1 MKGKKFISLA
11 LSALMAFGM
20 AACGGEEIAPTQ
32 RVLTSEE
39 IAQIADKIPDYSQS
53 GKSFDFFG
61 YSSISNGKWTEYGVE
76 YYCGEDL
83 RTEAQFKM
91 YKDAGFTIMHPQS
104 IAGIQSGDNFVYE
117 SSAIKEVM
125 DMAQATGNAKVI
137 VSDYRINGVV
147 SSISSGCRAVKEN
160 TFGNFTDTYEVFTD
174 EGEVDQTALENV
186 LKGYMEKY
194 TTHPAYYGVLLPDEP
209 AQKNFVGYGH
219 VYRAIK
225 RVYPE
230 SFTLANIL
238 PPAGFKTES
247 LDIIQLTEEQI
258 AEFNGT
264 SAPERLAAWKVYIT
278 SFLEETGIDYLMYD
292 QYPATSNGMHDLYIR
307 GLQVAAQVCKEKG
320 VQLNF
325 VAQTMTLNDTRL
337 IDAPTAAWINNML
350 VGLGVQTIGYFT
362 YFERDCTD
370 IETYSYGS
378 SFVTHFGEKT
388 KLYDIMQK
396 IMSDNQ
402 KFAPTVLS
410 FDFNASNVYIT
421 EGTNKYMGGYIMN
434 TTCKDT
440 FAKVS
445 SVAVDKES
453 ALVTELVNKNDNRY
467 MYMIQNIVDPDY
479 TGTGSYQTTTLTF
492 NESYNYA
499 VVWSN
504 GERQVVSLVNNQ
516 YTVTQHP
523 GQAVYVI
530 PFNA

>member
-1 MKGKKFISLA
+1 MKMKKIISLV
-11 LSALMAFGM
+11 LSTLIVFGM
-20 AACGGEEIAPTQ
+20 SACNKQDGQ
-32 RVLTSEE
+32 RVLTDKE
-39 IAQIADKIPDYSQS
+39 IAKLGNAIPDYSAS

-61 YSSISNGKWTEYGVE
+61 YSSISNGYWTEYGVE

-83 RTEAQFKM
+83 RTEEQYKM
-91 YKDAGFTIMHPQS
+91 YKDAGFTILHPQS
-104 IAGIQSGDNFVYE
+104 IAGIQSADNFVYE
-117 SSAIKEVM
+117 SSPIKEVM
-125 DMAQATGNAKVI
+125 DMAQATGNTKVI

-147 SSISSGCRAVKEN
+147 SSISSGCKAVREN
-160 TFGNFTDTYEVFTD
+160 KFGEFTDTYEVFTD
-174 EGEVDQTALENV
+174 AGEVDQTALENV

-194 TTHPAYYGVLLPDEP
+194 TTHPAFYGVLLPDEP
-209 AQKNFVGYGH
+209 SATNFVGYGQ

-225 RVYPE
+225 RVYPTA
-230 SFTLANIL
+230 FTLANIL

-247 LDIIQLTEEQI
+247 LDDITLTDEQI
-258 AEFNGT
+258 AEFTGT
-264 SAPERLAAWKVYIT
+264 SAPERLAAWKIYIT
-278 SFLEETGIDYLMYD
+278 SFLEETQIDYLMYD

-307 GLQVAAQVCKEKG
+307 GLQVAAEVCKAKG

-325 VAQTMTLNDTRL
+325 VAQTMTLNDSRY
-337 IDAPTAAWINNML
+337 IDAPTAEWINNML

-378 SFVTHFGEKT
+378 TFVNHFGEKT

-396 IMSDNQ
+396 IMADNQ

-410 FDFNASNVYIT
+410 FTFNASNVYVA
-421 EGTNKYMGGYIMN
+421 EGTNKYMGGYVMN
-434 TTCKDT
+434 SSRKDT
-440 FAKVS
+440 FTKVS

-453 ALVTELVNKNDNRY
+453 VLVTELVNKADSRY
-467 MYMIQNIVDPDY
+467 MYMVQNIVDPVY

-492 NESYNYA
+492 NEEYEYA
-499 VVWSN
+499 VVWTN
-504 GERQVVSLVNNQ
+504 GEKQVVSLENNQ

>member
-1 MKGKKFISLA
+1 MKMKKIISLA
-11 LSALMAFGM
+11 LSALMVFGM
-20 AACGGEEIAPTQ
+20 AACGDKAQAPAQ
-32 RVLTSEE
+32 RVLSAEE
-39 IAQIADKIPDYSQS
+39 VSKLGNVPDYSAS

-61 YSSISNGKWTEYGVE
+61 YSSISNGYWTEYGVE
-76 YYCGEDL
+76 YYCGKDL
-83 RTEAQFKM
+83 RTEEQFKM

-104 IAGIQSGDNFVYE
+104 IAGIQAGDNFVYE

-125 DMAQATGNAKVI
+125 DMAQATGNTKVI

-147 SSISSGCRAVKEN
+147 KSISDGAKAVREN
-160 TFGNFTDTYEVFTD
+160 NFGNFTDTYEVFTD
-174 EGEVDQTALENV
+174 AGEVDQTALENV

-209 AQKNFVGYGH
+209 SATNFVGYGH

-225 RVYPE
+225 RAYPE
-230 SFTLANIL
+230 SYTLANML

-247 LDIIQLTEEQI
+247 LDDITLSEEQI
-258 AEFNGT
+258 AEFSGT

-278 SFLEETGIDYLMYD
+278 QFLDETQIDYLMYD
-292 QYPATSNGMHDLYIR
+292 QYPATSNGMHDLYVR

-325 VAQTMTLNDTRL
+325 VAQTMTLNDSRI

-410 FDFNASNVYIT
+410 FDFNASNVYVA

-434 TTCKDT
+434 ATCKDT
-440 FAKVS
+440 FTKVAN
-445 SVAVDKES
+445 VAVDKES
-453 ALVTELVNKNDNRY
+453 ALVTELVNKTDNRY
-467 MYMIQNIVDPDY
+467 MYMVQNIVDPIY

-492 NESYNYA
+492 NETYNYA
-499 VVWSN
+499 VVWCN
-504 GERQVVSLVNNQ
+504 GERQVVSLVDNK

>member
-11 LSALMAFGM
+11 LSALMTFGLV
-20 AACGGEEIAPTQ
+20 ACGGEEIAPTQ

-39 IAQIADKIPDYSQS
+39 IAKIADKIPDYANS

-61 YSSISNGKWTEYGVE
+61 YSSISNGYWSEYGVE

-83 RTEAQFKM
+83 RTAEQFTM

-117 SSAIKEVM
+117 SSPIKEVM
-125 DMAQATGNAKVI
+125 DLAAATGNTKVI
-137 VSDYRINGVV
+137 VSDYRINGVIR
-147 SSISSGCRAVKEN
+147 SISDGTKAVKEN
-160 TFGNFTDTYEVFTD
+160 TFGNFMDTYEVFTD
-174 EGEVDQTALENV
+174 EGEVDQTALENII
-186 LKGYMEKY
+186 KSYMEKY
-194 TTHPAYYGVLLPDEP
+194 TTHEAYFGVLLPDEP
-209 AQKNFVGYGH
+209 AASNFVGYGH

-225 RVYPE
+225 RVYPD
-230 SFTLANIL
+230 SYTLANIL
-238 PPAGFKTES
+238 PPAGFNTES
-247 LDIIQLTEEQI
+247 LDNIQLTEEQI
-258 AEFNGT
+258 AEFANT
-264 SAPERLAAWKVYIT
+264 TASKRLTAWKIYIT
-278 SFLEETGIDYLMYD
+278 SFLEETQIDYLMYD
-292 QYPATSNGMHDLYIR
+292 QYPATSNGMHDLYVR

-325 VAQTMTLNDTRL
+325 VAQTMTLNDSRL

-370 IETYSYGS
+370 VETYSYGS
-378 SFVTHFGEKT
+378 SFVNHFGEKT

-410 FDFNASNVYIT
+410 FKFNASNVYIA
-421 EGTNKYMGGYIMN
+421 EGTNKYMGGYVMN
-434 TTCKDT
+434 ATCNDT

-445 SVAVDKES
+445 KVAVDKES
-453 ALVTELVNKNDNRY
+453 ALVTELVNATDNRY
-467 MYMIQNIVDPDY
+467 MYMVQNIVDPTY
-479 TGTGSYQTTTLTF
+479 TGTGSYQTTTLSF
-492 NESYNYA
+492 NETYNYA
-499 VVWSN
+499 VVWKN
-504 GERQVVSLVNNQ
+504 GESQVVSLVNNQ

-523 GQAVYVI
+523 GEAVYVI